1 MDLGALPPNP
11 RSLSPGQHP
20 AVSEKDRARLQARS
34 PAVTLADGCSGRTPA
49 EPCPSAGIGECK
61 PKPGLRP
68 PTNRR
73 WRSKFPRTTPTSRPD
88 IPHGD
93 DCHLARKR
101 GTTLSR
107 TRRHGLDRP
116 SPLIKAA
123 PRRGLPDHPR
133 GAGVR
138 EFRVGPEA
146 ANRLDRRRADSHP
159 RHDLIE
165 ATMWER
171 NILR

>member
-11 RSLSPGQHP
+11 RSLSRGQHP

-49 EPCPSAGIGECK
+49 EPCPSAGINERK
-61 PKPGLRP
+61 PKTRHRP
-68 PTNRR
+68 PTNRL
-73 WRSKFPRTTPTSRPD
+73 WRRKFPRVTPTSRPD
-88 IPHGD
+88 ISHGD
-93 DCHLARKR
+93 DCRLRKR

-107 TRRHGLDRP
+107 TRRHGPDRP

-123 PRRGLPDHPR
+123 PRRGSPDCPR

-146 ANRLDRRRADSHP
+146 ANRPDRRRRANSHP
-159 RHDLIE
+159 RHYLIE
-165 ATMWER
+165 TTMWER
-171 NILR
+171 NISR